1 MKNERL
7 VNYVKGKK
15 LSEYNF
21 NNFQV
26 FLKDD
31 LPENIDIKNVF
42 TSVASLM
49 PENFLNLIDVVYV
62 GEFSFF
68 KEKNINAF
76 FLDNALYISNKQD
89 TDDDMID
96 DVVHEIAHAVENRY
110 KDFIY
115 EDETIKNEY
124 YGKLK
129 KLKNY
134 LSFDGYD
141 IRGISFFNEKYD
153 EKFDNFLSND
163 IGYDKLSGYI
173 NNLFLAPYSTTS
185 LKEFFLGNRLDL
197 KTISPYVYKKL
208 LLLIENNL
216 YGDEYER

>member
-1 MKNERL
+1 
-7 VNYVKGKK
+7 
-15 LSEYNF
+15 
-21 NNFQV
+21 
-26 FLKDD
+26 
-31 LPENIDIKNVF
+31 
-42 TSVASLM
+42 
-49 PENFLNLIDVVYV
+49 
-62 GEFSFF
+62 
-68 KEKNINAF
+68 
-76 FLDNALYISNKQD
+76 
-89 TDDDMID
+89 MID

-185 LKEFFLGNRLDL
+185 LKEYFARGFEEFFLGNRLDL